1 MWDGTAQQCRLD
13 GLVTV
18 RPKQHCPAR
27 SDLSNSV
34 WTGQQS
40 LHRSKTIVAYA
51 IPRDDKHNEDVLLH
65 LKYTTCLS
73 GSCHH
78 GIYAGD

>member
-1 MWDGTAQQCRLD
+1 MGWYCTTVPFRWFGDREAEAALPSEERSIELCLD
-13 GLVTV
+13 RTTESSQ
-18 RPKQHCPAR
+18 KQ
-27 SDLSNSV
+27 
-34 WTGQQS
+34 
-40 LHRSKTIVAYA
+40 TIVAYA

-78 GIYAGD
+78 GMYAGD